1 MKGITIF
8 SLAMILSS
16 SVALAETIQVEDEHY
31 VRTDRYTL
39 VSVETQPEQISPLL
53 SIVEISFSQHI
64 NSVGRAVQELLVGS
78 GYTWSKEVSENERLD
93 KLSLPVVVR
102 DIGPVRLRDALITVV
117 GEAWNLQVNE
127 LTREVWFEP
136 KKSY

>member
-1 MKGITIF
+1 MYKLRVLGV
-8 SLAMILSS
+8 AMLLPAMAIG
-16 SVALAETIQVEDEHY
+16 ETLQIDDEPY

-39 VSVETQPEQISPLL
+39 VSIETQPEQISPLL

-64 NSVGRAVQELLVGS
+64 NSVGRALDELLVGS
-78 GYTWSKEVSENERLD
+78 GYTWNKEMAENDRLNR
-93 KLSLPVVVR
+93 LSLPVVVR

-136 KKSY
+136 REI

>member
-1 MKGITIF
+1 MYKLRVLGV
-8 SLAMILSS
+8 AMLLPVMAIG
-16 SVALAETIQVEDEHY
+16 ETLQIDEKPY

-39 VSVETQPEQISPLL
+39 VSIETQPEQISPLL

-64 NSVGRAVQELLVGS
+64 NSVGRALDELLVGS
-78 GYTWSKEVSENERLD
+78 GYTWNKEMAENDRLNG
-93 KLSLPVVVR
+93 LSLPVVVR

-136 KKSY
+136 REI

>member
-1 MKGITIF
+1 MGSEMCIRDRAIG
-8 SLAMILSS
+8 
-16 SVALAETIQVEDEHY
+16 ETLQIDDEPY

-39 VSVETQPEQISPLL
+39 VSIETQPEQISPLL

-64 NSVGRAVQELLVGS
+64 NSVGRALDELLVGS
-78 GYTWSKEVSENERLD
+78 GYTWNKEMAENDRLNR
-93 KLSLPVVVR
+93 LSLPVVVR

-136 KKSY
+136 REI

>member
-1 MKGITIF
+1 MYKLRVLG
-8 SLAMILSS
+8 
-16 SVALAETIQVEDEHY
+16 VAVLLPVMAIGETLQIDEKPY

-39 VSVETQPEQISPLL
+39 VSIETQPEQISPLL

-64 NSVGRAVQELLVGS
+64 NSVGRALDELLVGS
-78 GYTWSKEVSENERLD
+78 GYTWNKEMAENDRLNG
-93 KLSLPVVVR
+93 LSLPVVVR

-136 KKSY
+136 REI